1 MKLIKREDAQ
11 ILSNKIYL
19 GSGNNRDYYLE
30 SYSWILTVYS
40 AAGKRRRMHLPM
52 GFKRPIQAKDDEYL
66 ELAVEKAKR
75 LLILK

>member
-40 AAGKRRRMHLPM
+40 VAGKQRRFHSPIK
-52 GFKRPIQAKDDEYL
+52 FKKPIQTKDDEYF
-66 ELAVEKAKR
+66 ELAAEKARR